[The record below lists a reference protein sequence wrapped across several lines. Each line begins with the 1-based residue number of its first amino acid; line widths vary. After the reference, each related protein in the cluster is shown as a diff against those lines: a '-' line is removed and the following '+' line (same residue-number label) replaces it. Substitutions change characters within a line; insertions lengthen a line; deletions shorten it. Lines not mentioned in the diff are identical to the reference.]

1 MDCCKNK
8 DSEPNM
14 KGGKYME
21 IKKNTLMW
29 VVIAVLFIATLF
41 LTFKTGNIGTASST
55 TQVAAATARSAAS
68 QMVGGR

>member
-1 MDCCKNK
+1 
-8 DSEPNM
+8 
-14 KGGKYME
+14 ME